1 MRKRWSGKRLQMSRA
16 GPCAA
21 TQITENPSMNW
32 LNEVKWDAQ
41 GLVPVIA
48 QEQDTGRHSCFFSVL
63 KDGAWQAIDPVL
75 KDPESI
81 YK

>member
-21 TQITENPSMNW
+21 TQITENPPMTW
-32 LNEVKWDAQ
+32 LNAEKWDAQ

-48 QEQDTGRHSCFFSVL
+48 QEQGTGDDLMLARMSREAMAKTAKLGSA
-63 KDGAWQAIDPVL
+63 G
-75 KDPESI
+75 
-81 YK
+81 